1 MQPVN
6 GSKGRLVVNI
16 TFPPPL
22 PRVPEGD
29 YTVAYVKHE
38 YKTMFAGQPKL
49 ILTFRIIEMGEYF
62 GTEVQR
68 FYNVRRLAKSYRP
81 LPKADLTREMQN
93 VFGVR
98 SLDGISILK
107 ELKKSELIVEIRD
120 VKTSSRQEELTDLN
134 SYSLVAKVKGK
145 AR

>member
-1 MQPVN
+1 MPPVN

-107 ELKKSELIVEIRD
+107 ELKKSELIVEM
-120 VKTSSRQEELTDLN
+120 
-134 SYSLVAKVKGK
+134 
-145 AR
+145 